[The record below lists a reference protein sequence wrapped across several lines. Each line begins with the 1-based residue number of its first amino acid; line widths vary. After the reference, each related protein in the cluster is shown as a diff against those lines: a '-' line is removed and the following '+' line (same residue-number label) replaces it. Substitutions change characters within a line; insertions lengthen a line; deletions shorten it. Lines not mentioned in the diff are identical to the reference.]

1 MRRHTCAASTR
12 ALKNHRAGIDN
23 FTSME
28 VERNREAKIDLYSSF
43 VGWLT
48 NAVERDGGEAEW
60 WASSVNGQ
68 KPIRC
73 RSGIECRALSSAFYR
88 LNRWVLLVGS
98 CVSAYTS
105 TMKDINVTFFSEFN
119 FLFINGRKKGAE
131 GGCC

>member
-1 MRRHTCAASTR
+1 MYRVSFELKRRNRFIGAEFRARVKCTVNRARYVHTRCARVRRHTCAASTR

-48 NAVERDGGEAEW
+48 NAVERDGGEVEW

-73 RSGIECRALSSAFYR
+73 RSGIECRAR
-88 LNRWVLLVGS
+88 CRPR
-98 CVSAYTS
+98 
-105 TMKDINVTFFSEFN
+105 
-119 FLFINGRKKGAE
+119 FIV
-131 GGCC
+131 